1 MKANFDGTKGEKT
14 KCKNQKKEK
23 AQKEVGFRDSKSI
36 FVLWHFLALGLI
48 SSQTGSGDLHL
59 PGYPSGKYLCV
70 LSTGKTTGQT
80 LLLIFPGSAFLLCA
94 VSKSRNR

>member
-1 MKANFDGTKGEKT
+1 MRANFDGTKGEKT

-48 SSQTGSGDLHL
+48 SSQVVSDLRL
-59 PGYPSGKYLCV
+59 PGYPSGKCLCV

-80 LLLIFPGSAFLLCA
+80 LLLIFPSSAFLLCA